1 MASEPG
7 PGPCMHTMPLGTVAG
22 LWRYPVKSLR
32 GEACTSLH
40 FDSRGVA
47 GDRLYAVRNPE
58 GKFGSGKSTR
68 RFRQMDG
75 LLDYSARYV
84 QAARGA
90 VLPELRFPDGLLL
103 RGDSPA
109 MDGALSEALG
119 QPVTLAREAEV
130 SHFDAA
136 PVHLLSTAS
145 LQWLGEALPGVDVDA
160 RRFRPNLLIQCG
172 PGVPAAPAELAWI
185 GRTLRLGDAVRLR
198 ISAAAERCGMVTLAQ
213 GELAREAGVLRHIAQ
228 AADMKFGVYA
238 QVLVPGLVRAGDP
251 VSLEP

>member
-1 MASEPG
+1 
-7 PGPCMHTMPLGTVAG
+7 MHTTPLGCVAA
-22 LWRYPVKSLR
+22 LWRYPVKSLL
-32 GEACTSLH
+32 GEACTSLR
-40 FDSRGVA
+40 FEARGVV
-47 GDRLYAVRNPE
+47 GDRLFAVRNPE

-75 LLDYSARYV
+75 LLDFSAHYV
-84 QAARGA
+84 EDDQGAA
-90 VLPELRFPDGLLL
+90 LPELHFPDGQLL

-109 MDGALSEALG
+109 LDGALSEALG

-130 SHFDAA
+130 SHFDAG

-160 RRFRPNLLIQCG
+160 RRFRPNLLIQCE
-172 PGVPAAPAELAWI
+172 PGVPAAPVELAWM
-185 GRTLRLGDAVRLR
+185 GRTLRLGNAVRLR
-198 ISAAAERCGMVTLAQ
+198 ISAATERCGMVTLAQ